1 MSALVPR
8 ERLGPMDVLIW
19 ADEMHLLRVH
29 PPLHYVALHR
39 RWLRLEHMPFGIVA
53 SCTQTPAA
61 RMLGDCASLTAGR
74 RVGQVVVPIVGQRGD
89 APDCVLRSRISSHIC
104 KGTSVS
110 FPLGEKPS
118 YLQVSRYT
126 LISLAAL
133 PLLPT
138 PLPVCNMNPPQ
149 IDLGAAHND
158 QRRAWRD
165 LSP

>member
-19 ADEMHLLRVH
+19 ADEMHLLRGALLSARSVPVAQSIAVH

-89 APDCVLRSRISSHIC
+89 APDCVLRSRISSYIC

-110 FPLGEKPS
+110 FPLGEK
-118 YLQVSRYT
+118 VRE
-126 LISLAAL
+126 
-133 PLLPT
+133 LPT
-138 PLPVCNMNPPQ
+138 GFVWVEN
-149 IDLGAAHND
+149 A
-158 QRRAWRD
+158 
-165 LSP
+165 